1 MGIARRQ
8 FLQAGLASLIG
19 WQFITRDRVALAA
32 DQFVRQATGTTLRKR
47 ALLIGINQY
56 DAKDDSPNSSQ
67 NFSQNN
73 PSGWLPLHGCV
84 NDVELQRELLIYR
97 FGFSPQDIV
106 TLTDREATRTNINNA
121 INEHL
126 VAQTLPDDLVMV
138 HFSGHGSRLG
148 NYNTLVPV
156 DSGLPQK
163 LENLQDI
170 TLREWQSWLK
180 EITTDRL
187 LCVID
192 AGFYYPN
199 FSAIGNFRLRSR
211 IGRSDWQAPQNIQQI
226 EKQVIGT
233 VLRAAS
239 GDMLCA
245 DAQWSGFSS
254 GAFTYALVQQLWQI
268 TPATT
273 IHVVMSNLATTL
285 DRQVLH
291 NENLSI
297 HKQVAAMVESDPV
310 KKKTIATS
318 TFAELLASPNF
329 GSDGVIT
336 NASDRRNAEVSLA
349 GLPINVLSNYIAGST
364 LQVLPIKADLPTV
377 ANASDD
383 SAIPPKQIATSPQTI
398 VQVKSRNGFNAK
410 VEVLNDYGLN
420 PKLETGQTLQEV
432 KRAISHNI
440 KLAIALDAGLSKIER
455 VDATSAFSTL
465 PNMFGVNA
473 NEQCADCLFGVQSA
487 SYGLFTVGHTPIL
500 GSFGSVGESV
510 GVAIKRLQPFLESL
524 LAAKLIRA
532 TENQAT
538 SHLDVRVTLKAMLGA
553 DERSVTL
560 ASRTS
565 ARANLVPLNN
575 DVNNTVRTKAI
586 NIGDRLECQI
596 ENFSD
601 QPLYVRI
608 FCLDP
613 RSKLLTPNFIAT
625 PYANDGVISP
635 TETLTIPYPKAPMN
649 WAVSAPQGMVDV
661 QVVISRSPLLQV
673 AKTLEASQ
681 RQSSSL
687 NGLMAVSNPLQVA
700 QALLED
706 LGHASKPSELGN
718 LANTSDAWMLD
729 VKQWATLNFNYQVA

>member
-254 GAFTYALVQQLWQI
+254 GSFTYALVQQLWQI

-297 HKQVAAMVESDPV
+297 HKQVAAMVE
-310 KKKTIATS
+310 A
-318 TFAELLASPNF
+318 
-329 GSDGVIT
+329 
-336 NASDRRNAEVSLA
+336 
-349 GLPINVLSNYIAGST
+349 
-364 LQVLPIKADLPTV
+364 
-377 ANASDD
+377 
-383 SAIPPKQIATSPQTI
+383 
-398 VQVKSRNGFNAK
+398 
-410 VEVLNDYGLN
+410 
-420 PKLETGQTLQEV
+420 
-432 KRAISHNI
+432 
-440 KLAIALDAGLSKIER
+440 
-455 VDATSAFSTL
+455 
-465 PNMFGVNA
+465 
-473 NEQCADCLFGVQSA
+473 
-487 SYGLFTVGHTPIL
+487 
-500 GSFGSVGESV
+500 
-510 GVAIKRLQPFLESL
+510 
-524 LAAKLIRA
+524 
-532 TENQAT
+532 
-538 SHLDVRVTLKAMLGA
+538 
-553 DERSVTL
+553 
-560 ASRTS
+560 
-565 ARANLVPLNN
+565 
-575 DVNNTVRTKAI
+575 
-586 NIGDRLECQI
+586 
-596 ENFSD
+596 
-601 QPLYVRI
+601 
-608 FCLDP
+608 
-613 RSKLLTPNFIAT
+613 
-625 PYANDGVISP
+625 
-635 TETLTIPYPKAPMN
+635 
-649 WAVSAPQGMVDV
+649 
-661 QVVISRSPLLQV
+661 
-673 AKTLEASQ
+673 
-681 RQSSSL
+681 
-687 NGLMAVSNPLQVA
+687 
-700 QALLED
+700 
-706 LGHASKPSELGN
+706 
-718 LANTSDAWMLD
+718 
-729 VKQWATLNFNYQVA
+729 

>member
-106 TLTDREATRTNINNA
+106 TLTDREAKRTNINNA

-297 HKQVAAMVESDPV
+297 HKQVAAMVEADPV

-349 GLPINVLSNYIAGST
+349 GLPINVLSNYIAGSI

-635 TETLTIPYPKAPMN
+635 TETLTIPYP
-649 WAVSAPQGMVDV
+649 
-661 QVVISRSPLLQV
+661 
-673 AKTLEASQ
+673 
-681 RQSSSL
+681 
-687 NGLMAVSNPLQVA
+687 
-700 QALLED
+700 
-706 LGHASKPSELGN
+706 
-718 LANTSDAWMLD
+718 
-729 VKQWATLNFNYQVA
+729 